1 MGAPTFHIAMYPWFA
16 LGHITPFLHLSNKL
30 AKKGHKISFLI
41 PTKTQQKLKPFNL
54 HPDLI
59 TFIPVTVPH
68 VDGLPPGTETTYD
81 VPDTLHALVMTAMD
95 RTEKYVEDLLL
106 GLKVDVV
113 FFDLAHWIPSVAK
126 RLGIKSILYCIISSA
141 TIGYIMSPARQLQGR
156 EVTKTDMMVPPLG
169 YPDSSIRLRAHEA
182 RAFADRRVMKF
193 GGDTRFCDRIFIS
206 FSRCDAMGF
215 KTCREIEGPYCD
227 YLESQFGKPVWLSGP
242 IIPELPTSP
251 LEEKWA
257 KWLGGFRAG
266 SVIYCALGSEWNLKK
281 NQFQELL
288 LGLALTGM
296 PFLAVLKPP
305 IGAKSVEEALPEKF
319 ETSVEGRGV
328 VHDGWVQQQLI
339 LEHSSVGCFI
349 THCGSGSISEAL
361 LNKCQLVL
369 LPNNGDQTIIARMMS
384 QNHKVGVE
392 VEKGEEDGLFT
403 AKSVS
408 RAVRDVMEEGSAV
421 GKEVKDNHAKMR
433 EFLLTKDLESSYIDN
448 FNKKLQDLLG

>member
-1 MGAPTFHIAMYPWFA
+1 MVAPTFHIAMYPWFA

-68 VDGLPPGTETTYD
+68 VDGLPLGTETTYD

-113 FFDLAHWIPSVAK
+113 FFDLAHWMPSVAK

-141 TIGYIMSPARQLQGR
+141 TIGYVMSPSRQLQGR

-182 RAFADRRVMKF
+182 RAFADMRVMKF

-242 IIPELPTSP
+242 VIPELPTSP

-288 LGLALTGM
+288 LGLALT
-296 PFLAVLKPP
+296 
-305 IGAKSVEEALPEKF
+305 
-319 ETSVEGRGV
+319 
-328 VHDGWVQQQLI
+328 
-339 LEHSSVGCFI
+339 
-349 THCGSGSISEAL
+349 AL

-369 LPNNGDQTIIARMMS
+369 LPYNGDQTIIARMMS

-408 RAVRDVMEEGSAV
+408 RAVRDVMEEGSVV

-433 EFLLTKDLESSYIDN
+433 EFLLNKDLESSYIYN